1 MSKIMKLL
9 SIVLSVLIVVQVLP
23 LSTFAQEITETDTS
37 VLEQEITEEAPAEI
51 EYEVESQRTEYTKH
65 FRLTDGTYIAA
76 TYNEPVHYEEDGVW
90 QEIDNTL
97 KLQEIDGESYYVNTA
112 SDEKFMLPRKLGE
125 NSIKIESAS
134 GHIITISPVDG
145 NNNSILKTQLQ
156 SVENLQTTTALGSEL
171 EIADEKLAEMSL
183 EKKTSG
189 IRYADA
195 FDGADL
201 EYIVTPSRLK
211 ESIVITERANRYSY
225 SFTADFGGL
234 VPVPLGRAIGLYEKS
249 NLTGD
254 PIVLIEAPYMYDS
267 AGEFSDDVTINITK
281 SGNQYI
287 LTVIPDSLWI
297 NSSERELPVI
307 VDPSF
312 QLDVGKNETSDT
324 YVDTSNPS
332 GSSAV
337 LNYDYYLY
345 VGKNSLGKTRTYI
358 KFDLPTL
365 PDCSVV
371 VNAVMGFQQL
381 EYDSGGTAANYV
393 YAYDCGDNE
402 WESATINWNNQPMST
417 TDLSGYTVLDYFQ
430 YKGNS
435 NNTCTVYEFDITKA
449 AKNWYENGVNNGIM
463 LASAD
468 ETVTKRTRLASSD
481 CGLGDEFLP
490 AIYVTYV
497 NNTGI
502 EDYWTYQTV
511 DLGRSGVAYV
521 SDYNGTLTYIHS
533 DANTSGNRMPVSV
546 SHVYSNNQ
554 TYFGGTYGNMKF
566 GKGFRPS
573 MLEYVAY
580 DNGGNNLGTSADPL
594 YQMKYVDSDGTVH
607 FFKNKTSK
615 TADYTHEFNDN
626 LVLKV
631 KSNGFEMSDDSGNV
645 KTFST
650 GGYLLSLTDANG
662 NTMTVDYD
670 STGKKVT
677 SLTDGVGKK
686 ITFAYNSSK
695 YLTSVTDPA
704 GRVTT
709 YTYSG
714 DYLSTITYPDGKTT
728 TFTYSNEGGRLSKV
742 CAYDTSTVDFTIKKV
757 AGSIFKVSTVTSN
770 SKLVDGA
777 RTVANKL
784 TYKYNSGE
792 TVITDKFGNVN
803 YISFDSAGRTVN
815 VRDKEGNASFAQYN
829 TSGNKN
835 NTLKVSS
842 DTFASV
848 ENIIKNNGAEISD
861 SKWYQQTSGTSPAG
875 SVAITTDQHHIGA
888 KAFQVNHTS
897 GTGRVNYAQVFNGIA
912 GETYTLSAYIKI
924 VSELTGRQGA
934 CIGFSYKTA
943 SGGWI
948 SVLSEYLSQPQ
959 DWHRESVTL
968 TLPDDA
974 PGDIRILLTIDN
986 AIGTAY
992 FDSVQLEEGN
1002 AMNRYNLLNN
1012 GGFEQ
1017 VNSSNAPLYWTL
1029 SNAESGDGIVA
1040 GHQGSNGYKVKGSPA
1055 PLKDVYQDVTIN
1067 GKAGDTLVFG
1077 GWAKG
1082 NSVGQDVDTAR
1093 KNYFRV
1099 SVTVYYTDGTNGY
1112 ANQAFDRD
1120 CSTLQYV
1127 CNNFKAAKDYTKV
1140 RFYFTYSKN
1149 VNSVVF
1155 DGGCLYVDNFGSSYS
1170 YNADGR
1176 LTSTADGTGQGI
1188 SYSYDGPDLTKI
1200 SQKFNGTEKESCT
1213 YSYDDNHNLL
1223 TETTKGGVITEYEY
1237 GTGNANTYGMPTKT
1251 TVKNEYGTWQSYSE
1265 MQYTSNYN
1273 FLTKV
1278 IDSRNGTT
1286 LYDYDEN
1293 SGQLNSTTDPNGNV
1307 TTYTYDENTG
1317 ALLNT
1322 SGSASSGTTVSN
1334 SYGYTDYAL
1343 TSITHNGFSYG
1354 FTYDKFGRT
1363 LSSSVAGRTLI
1374 TNAYNADGTLATST
1388 YGNGTVKSYTY
1399 DSLDRITAESYNGV
1413 NTYAYDYNKQ
1423 NMVYAVRDYET
1434 PDSGYIET
1442 KYDYDLANRIVGV
1455 SSTNGEKAD
1464 YVYDERNNLK
1474 SMEMTVDG
1482 EVIADSSYTYK
1493 ADGLVEASTLPLL
1506 NNSLITYTHDELN
1519 RTTGKT
1525 ITALTEEILSSSYTY
1540 LANGTNQTGL
1550 VSKVQHTGENGN
1562 LGTFEYTYD
1571 ANGNITTVTVDGV
1584 LQDAYTYDGLNQLI
1598 RHDDAKAN
1606 KSYTYTY
1613 DIGGNILAKNEY
1625 AYTTGELG
1633 TAIETIPYT
1642 YDSQWKDLLTAYNGI
1657 PITYDEIGNPETYGD
1672 IELTWK
1678 KGRQLESLTI
1688 GDMSI
1693 QYRYNSNGQRTK
1705 KIIGD
1710 TTIEYFYSGNALVA
1724 QYDGTTWLKFI
1735 YSADGEMVGFT
1746 VDDDAYYYIKNLQ
1759 GDVVKLADENG
1770 NIIATYTY
1778 DAWGYMVDTDYSQIN
1793 LTENIRVADLN
1804 PIRYRGYYYDAEAGI
1819 YYLNSRYY
1827 LPDFGRFINVD
1838 RVVAGI
1844 GGDIR
1849 GYNLFSYCFNN
1860 PVNQDDSTGSW
1871 PKWLSG
1877 TLNVV
1882 SGALQIATG
1891 AALGATV
1898 GWTGFGAVV
1907 AGFLM
1912 MNGMAT
1918 VAQGVG
1924 QVVNDVTKSNIL
1936 REDNVMRTATQE
1948 IGGLV
1953 GGDKGREVAG
1963 VIYDVAEVG
1972 ANIYAGRVLK
1982 CPSACFVAGT
1992 AILTGLGSKA
2002 IEKIEVGDLVW
2013 AKDIETDKIALKR
2026 VVQTFVRESKELI
2039 YVYVNGETIT
2049 TTPEHPFY
2057 VPQKGW
2063 TTAIELRAGDVLV
2076 LLNGD
2081 YVIVEAVQHEILET
2095 PITVYN
2101 FEVENFHT
2109 YYVGENSILVHNVC
2123 GPSVSKT
2130 PTQIA
2135 NDLGFQKTNYY
2146 SHGQSVYHNPKKGL
2160 YITRDIDSHSGGY
2173 WKMAKSIESLGSKT
2187 TRMGT
2192 YDEHLIRIGD

>member
-1 MSKIMKLL
+1 MSKIMKFL

-23 LSTFAQEITETDTS
+23 LSTFAQETTETDTS
-37 VLEQEITEEAPAEI
+37 IGEQDTAEGIPAEI
-51 EYEVESQRTEYTKH
+51 EYEIESRRTEYTKH

-76 TYNEPVHYEEDGVW
+76 TYNEPVHYKKDGVW

-125 NSIKIESAS
+125 NSIKIESSS
-134 GHIITISPVDG
+134 GHTISISPLES
-145 NNNSILKTQLQ
+145 NNTSIFKTQLKD
-156 SVENLQTTTALGSEL
+156 VENLQTVKSLDSKSE
-171 EIADEKLAEMSL
+171 IDEATLSQMSL
-183 EKKTSG
+183 DNKSSG
-189 IRYADA
+189 IKYNDI

-201 EYIVTPSRLK
+201 EYIVTPSSLK
-211 ESIVITERANRYSY
+211 ESIVINEKVDNYSY

-234 VPVPLGRAIGLYEKS
+234 YPIALGNGIIGLFEK
-249 NLTGD
+249 NDYTED
-254 PIVLIEAPYMYDS
+254 PVILIDAPYMYDS

-297 NSSERELPVI
+297 NSSEREFPVI

-312 QLDVGKNETSDT
+312 RLDVGKNETSDT
-324 YVDTSNPS
+324 YVDTSQPS
-332 GSSAV
+332 GSAAV
-337 LNYDYYLY
+337 LNYDYFLY
-345 VGKNSLGKTRTYI
+345 VGKNSLGTTRTYI

-371 VNAVMGFQQL
+371 TDAVIAFQQY

-430 YKGNS
+430 FTGNS
-435 NNTCTVYEFDITKA
+435 NNECTVYKFDITKA

-468 ETVTKRTRLASSD
+468 ETVTKRTRLCSSD
-481 CGLGDEFLP
+481 CGLGDAYLP
-490 AIYVTYV
+490 SIWVAYV

-521 SDYNGTLTYIHS
+521 GDYNGTLTYIHS

-580 DNGGNNLGTSADPL
+580 DNGGENLGTSADPL

-607 FFKNKTSK
+607 FFKNETSK
-615 TADYTHEFNDN
+615 TDDYTHEFNDN

-650 GGYLLSLTDANG
+650 DGYLLKLTDANG

-677 SLTDGVGKK
+677 SITDGVGKQ
-686 ITFAYNSSK
+686 ITFAYNSSN

-704 GRVTT
+704 GKVTT

-728 TFTYSNEGGRLSKV
+728 TFTYSNEGGRLSKI

-770 SKLVDGA
+770 SKLVDGT

-829 TSGNKN
+829 TSGNKT

-875 SVAITTDQHHIGA
+875 SVAITTDQHHIGV

-897 GTGRVNYAQVFNGIA
+897 GTGRVNYAQVFNGVA

-924 VSELTGRQGA
+924 VSELAGRQGA

-1017 VNSSNAPLYWTL
+1017 VDSSNAPLYWTL

-1082 NSVGQDVDTAR
+1082 NSAGQDVDTSR

-1149 VNSVVF
+1149 VNSAVF

-1170 YNADGR
+1170 YNDDGR

-1188 SYSYDGPDLTKI
+1188 SYTYDGPDLTKI
-1200 SQKFNGTEKESCT
+1200 SQKFDGTEQESCT
-1213 YSYDDNHNLL
+1213 YTYDDNHNLL
-1223 TETTKGGVITEYEY
+1223 TETTKGGVVTEYEY
-1237 GTGNANTYGMPTKT
+1237 GTDSTNTYGMPTKT
-1251 TVKNEYGTWQSYSE
+1251 TVKNADGTLQSYIE
-1265 MQYTSNYN
+1265 MQYTANYN

-1317 ALLNT
+1317 ALLTT
-1322 SGSASSGTTVSN
+1322 SGSASTGTTVSN

-1343 TSITHNGFSYG
+1343 TSITHNGFNYG

-1374 TNAYNADGTLATST
+1374 TNEYNENGTLAAST

-1399 DSLDRITAESYNGV
+1399 DTLDRITEESYNGV
-1413 NTYAYDYNKQ
+1413 KTYAYDYNKQ

-1442 KYDYDLANRIVGV
+1442 KYDYELANRIVGV

-1482 EVIADSSYTYK
+1482 EVIANSSYTYK
-1493 ADGLVEASTLPLL
+1493 TDGLVEASTLPLL
-1506 NNSLITYTHDELN
+1506 NNSLITYTHDDLN

-1550 VSKVQHTGENGN
+1550 VSKVQHTGSNGN

-1571 ANGNITTVTVDGV
+1571 ANGNITTVTVDGA
-1584 LQDAYTYDGLNQLI
+1584 LQDTYTYDGLNQLI
-1598 RHDDAKAN
+1598 RHDDARAN

-1633 TAIETIPYT
+1633 TATQTTPFA
-1642 YDSQWKDLLTAYNGI
+1642 YDSQWKDLLTSYDGI

-1672 IELTWK
+1672 VELTWK

-1688 GDMSI
+1688 DDTTI
-1693 QYRYNSNGQRTK
+1693 EYRYNSSGQRTK

-1710 TTIEYFYSGNALVA
+1710 KTTEYFYSGNALVA

-1759 GDVVKLADENG
+1759 GDVVKIVDSQG
-1770 NIIATYTY
+1770 NSVATYTY
-1778 DAWGYMVDTDYSQIN
+1778 DAWGYMVDTEYSQTN
-1793 LTENIRVADLN
+1793 FTENIRVADLN
-1804 PIRYRGYYYDAEAGI
+1804 PIRYRGYYYDIEVGI

-1838 RVVAGI
+1838 
-1844 GGDIR
+1844 
-1849 GYNLFSYCFNN
+1849 
-1860 PVNQDDSTGSW
+1860 NQLSLGSDSTG
-1871 PKWLSG
+1871 
-1877 TLNVV
+1877 LNIFAYC
-1882 SGALQIATG
+1882 GNNPIMRIDPTGHAWWHWAIG
-1891 AALGATV
+1891 AAIVGACAVATV
-1898 GWTGFGAVV
+1898 VTAGGFAAAVGAVAMVSSGV
-1907 AGFLM
+1907 A
-1912 MNGMAT
+1912 AATTATT
-1918 VAQGVG
+1918 VAAGAFIGSATFYGTAVLTAAFMSNTIQDFNEQGNWG
-1924 QVVNDVTKSNIL
+1924 T
-1936 REDNVMRTATQE
+1936 
-1948 IGGLV
+1948 
-1953 GGDKGREVAG
+1953 
-1963 VIYDVAEVG
+1963 
-1972 ANIYAGRVLK
+1972 
-1982 CPSACFVAGT
+1982 VAGT
-1992 AILTGLGSKA
+1992 AGSAIIGGFSGYGLSTGNTSSNNSGRGTQNPKVKSAAERGRQMHTQHNYGLGVVKEKTIAPGCRVDGFDETNHIIYELKPNNPAA
-2002 IEKIEVGDLVW
+2002 IARGNAQLDRYIAAAE
-2013 AKDIETDKIALKR
+2013 AK
-2026 VVQTFVRESKELI
+2026 
-2039 YVYVNGETIT
+2039 YGGE
-2049 TTPEHPFY
+2049 
-2057 VPQKGW
+2057 W
-2063 TTAIELRAGDVLV
+2063 TGQLV
-2076 LLNGD
+2076 L
-2081 YVIVEAVQHEILET
+2081 
-2095 PITVYN
+2095 
-2101 FEVENFHT
+2101 
-2109 YYVGENSILVHNVC
+2109 
-2123 GPSVSKT
+2123 
-2130 PTQIA
+2130 
-2135 NDLGFQKTNYY
+2135 
-2146 SHGQSVYHNPKKGL
+2146 
-2160 YITRDIDSHSGGY
+2160 
-2173 WKMAKSIESLGSKT
+2173 
-2187 TRMGT
+2187 
-2192 YDEHLIRIGD
+2192 YD